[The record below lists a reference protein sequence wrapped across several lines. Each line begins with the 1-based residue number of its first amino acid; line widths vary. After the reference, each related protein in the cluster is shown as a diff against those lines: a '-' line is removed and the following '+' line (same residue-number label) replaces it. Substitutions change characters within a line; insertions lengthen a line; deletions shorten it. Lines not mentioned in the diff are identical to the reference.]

1 MRDLRD
7 LPRVVWVLAAGRLV
21 SSASAFL
28 MLFLV
33 LYLTG
38 PRGLGVVPAGVI
50 AGSNGVGALLGN
62 LTGGRF
68 GDRHGHRRVLLL
80 TASVVGVLTA
90 LIPWQPVWLLAVTMP
105 ITGYLGAVAS
115 LGQGALAAL
124 AVPPGSR
131 RSSVAVSRAASNAG
145 FVIGPPLG
153 ALLATRGYDTLFVLD
168 GVLTLVLRHVTS
180 RFLPDEAPVTRAE
193 GAPTG
198 LWRAVR
204 GDRSLLLLLAGV
216 VLVDLVYRQLYSTLP
231 LHLRDHGQPLA
242 LYTMLVAIGS
252 GLILALEIPA
262 ALWLRDRPAIPVIA
276 TGYALVAMGF
286 VIFGLTWLGVA
297 VGAVVAMVVLTAG
310 EILYKT
316 TATAH
321 VLDAAPTHL
330 VGQYQGLYTG
340 AATSGTMLSAP
351 LGGIVYAASPGLLW
365 PLCGVVAGTG
375 AVLALAAGRVARGSV
390 AADATRSGGL
400 PGPGR
405 GAATAAAGEAA
416 PAREAR

>member
-1 MRDLRD
+1 MRELRD
-7 LPRVVWVLAAGRLV
+7 LPRVVWVLAAGRFV

-68 GDRHGHRRVLLL
+68 GDRHGHRRVLLVSA
-80 TASVVGVLTA
+80 TVVGLLTL
-90 LIPWQPVWLLAVTMP
+90 LIPWQPVWLLAATMP
-105 ITGYLGAVAS
+105 VTGYLGAVAS

-124 AVPPGSR
+124 AVPAGSR

-153 ALLATRGYDTLFVLD
+153 ALLASRGYDALFVVD
-168 GVLTLVLRHVTS
+168 GVLTLVLRHATS
-180 RFLPDEAPVTRAE
+180 RFLPDQAPVQRDAA
-193 GAPTG
+193 APSG

-204 GDRSLLLLLAGV
+204 ADRPLWLLLPAV

-231 LHLRDHGQPLA
+231 LHLRDAGQPLG
-242 LYTMLVAIGS
+242 LYTALVAVGS
-252 GLILALEIPA
+252 GLILALEIPV
-262 ALWLRDRPAIPVIA
+262 ALWLRRRPALPIIA
-276 TGYALVAMGF
+276 TGYALVAAGF
-286 VIFGLTWLGVA
+286 VVFGFTWLGVGVAA
-297 VGAVVAMVVLTAG
+297 VAGMVVLTAG

-321 VLDAAPTHL
+321 VLDAAPGHL
-330 VGQYQGLYTG
+330 VGQYQGLYTA

-351 LGGIVYAASPGLLW
+351 LGGIVYAAQPRLLW
-365 PLCGVVAGTG
+365 PLCGVVAGIG
-375 AVLALAAGRVARGSV
+375 ALLALASGRVGRRGASARTDLPGAGRR
-390 AADATRSGGL
+390 
-400 PGPGR
+400 
-405 GAATAAAGEAA
+405 AATTAAGEAA
-416 PAREAR
+416 TAGEA

>member
-1 MRDLRD
+1 MLVHTLRD
-7 LPRVVWVLAAGRLV
+7 LPRVVWVLAAGRFA
-21 SSASAFL
+21 SSASSFL

-50 AGSNGVGALLGN
+50 AGSNGVGSLLGN
-62 LTGGRF
+62 VTGGRF

-80 TASVVGVLTA
+80 AASVVGVVTA

-105 ITGYLGAVAS
+105 LIGYLGAVAS
-115 LGQGALAAL
+115 LSQGALAAL
-124 AVPPGSR
+124 AVPAGSR

-145 FVIGPPLG
+145 FVIGPPIG
-153 ALLATRGYDTLFVLD
+153 ALLATHGYDTLFVVD
-168 GVLTLVLRHVTS
+168 GVLTLALRHVTS
-180 RFLPDEAPVTRAE
+180 RLLPDEVPVAREPDAPA
-193 GAPTG
+193 G

-204 GDRSLLLLLAGV
+204 ADRSLWLLLPGV

-242 LYTMLVAIGS
+242 LYTALIAIGS
-252 GLILALEIPA
+252 GLILALEIPV
-262 ALWLRDRPAIPVIA
+262 ALWLRHRPATPIIA
-276 TGYALVAMGF
+276 TGYALVAVGF
-286 VIFGLTWLGVA
+286 VVFGLPWLGVA
-297 VGAVVAMVVLTAG
+297 VAAVVAMVVLTAG

-321 VLDAAPTHL
+321 MLDAAPAHL

-351 LGGIVYAASPGLLW
+351 LGGIVYAAQPGLLW
-365 PLCGVVAGTG
+365 PLCGVVAGVG
-375 AVLALAAGRVARGSV
+375 AVLALASARVAS
-390 AADATRSGGL
+390 
-400 PGPGR
+400 
-405 GAATAAAGEAA
+405 
-416 PAREAR
+416 PARDRIGATQQR